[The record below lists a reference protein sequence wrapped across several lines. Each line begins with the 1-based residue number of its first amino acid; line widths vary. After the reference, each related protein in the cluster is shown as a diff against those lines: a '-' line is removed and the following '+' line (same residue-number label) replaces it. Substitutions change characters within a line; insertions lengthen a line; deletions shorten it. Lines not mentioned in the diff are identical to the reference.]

1 MANDKYI
8 IGLFDHE
15 DKLIKAVRAFKEKGI
30 EITNTLTPFPVHGL
44 EGELG
49 LKENRLHTAGFI
61 FGVTGLVLA
70 LFIMTWVFTINY
82 PLNVGGKPF
91 FSLPAFIPIIFE
103 LMVLFAAVGMVM
115 VYMIRNN
122 LAPGHIPRIFDD
134 RITDD
139 RFALL
144 FEVTNDTTKEDIN
157 AIACTLKSSN
167 AVDIKMKE
175 FDDEGEPFTSIDREF
190 VYDTNCGEKQVVA
203 SVSAPEKV
211 EEVEVG
217 EPKEEV
223 KVAET
228 TPIEEVVEEK
238 SEEEYKNQLLDE
250 VGTASE
256 DDKDELKRIKG
267 IGKVYEARLNSLG
280 IFKFAQIAKL
290 KDGGIEAIEAITGF
304 PGRVTREN
312 WVGQAKILGE
322 GGATEFSARVDKGD
336 VDYKKS
342 EEDRY
347 KNFKK

>member
-15 DKLIKAVRAFKEKGI
+15 DKLIKAIRALKEKGI

-44 EGELG
+44 ENELE

-61 FGVTGLVLA
+61 FGLTGFSLA
-70 LFIMTWVFTINY
+70 LFVMWWVFTINY

-91 FSLPAFIPIIFE
+91 FSLPAFIPIMFE
-103 LMVLFAAVGMVM
+103 LTVLFAAVGMVM

-122 LAPGHIPRIFDD
+122 LAPGHIPRIFDE

-144 FEVTNDTTKEDIN
+144 FEIDNNTTQDDIN
-157 AIACTLKSSN
+157 AITCTLKS
-167 AVDIKMKE
+167 VDVTDIKMRE
-175 FDDEGEPFTSIDREF
+175 FDDEGEPFTSIERDFEF
-190 VYDTNCGEKQVVA
+190 DSNCNGDKID
-203 SVSAPEKV
+203 APIKELIV
-211 EEVEVG
+211 EEKTTV
-217 EPKEEV
+217 V
-223 KVAET
+223 K
-228 TPIEEVVEEK
+228 EVVEKVNEEIVKKEK
-238 SEEEYKNQLLDE
+238 SEEEYKNQLLSE

-267 IGKVYEARLNSLG
+267 IGKVYEARLNSIG
-280 IFKFAQIAKL
+280 IFKFVQIAKL

-304 PGRVTREN
+304 PGRVNRED
-312 WVGQAKILGE
+312 WVGQAKILDE
-322 GGATEFSARVDKGD
+322 GGTTEFSSRVDKGD

-347 KNFKK
+347 NKN

>member
-15 DKLIKAVRAFKEKGI
+15 DKLIKAIRALKEKGI

-44 EGELG
+44 DHELG

-61 FGVTGLVLA
+61 FGLTGLALA
-70 LFIMTWVFTINY
+70 LFVMTWVFTINY

-103 LMVLFAAVGMVM
+103 LTVLFAAVGMVM
-115 VYMIRNN
+115 VYMVRNN
-122 LAPGHIPRIFDD
+122 LAPGHIPRIYDE

-144 FEVTNDTTKEDIN
+144 FEVNNETTSDDIN
-157 AIACTLKSSN
+157 AITCTLKSSE
-167 AVDIKMKE
+167 AVDIKMRE
-175 FDDEGEPFTSIDREF
+175 FDDEGEPFTSIEREF
-190 VYDTNCGEKQVVA
+190 KYDSNCDGVKTVA
-203 SVSAPEKV
+203 AVQETVLK
-211 EEVEVG
+211 EETITTTEPIKEVIA
-217 EPKEEV
+217 EEV
-223 KVAET
+223 KVVK
-228 TPIEEVVEEK
+228 EVK
-238 SEEEYKNQLLDE
+238 SEDEYKDQLLNE

-267 IGKVYEARLNSLG
+267 IGKVYEARLNSIG
-280 IFKFAQIAKL
+280 VFKFAQIAKL
-290 KDGGIEAIEAITGF
+290 KDGGIQAIEAITGF
-304 PGRVTREN
+304 PGRVQRED
-312 WVGQAKILGE
+312 WVGQAKTLDE
-322 GGATEFSARVDKGD
+322 GGTTEFSARVDKGD

-347 KNFKK
+347 KNLKK